1 MQNVEGT
8 TCNNID
14 YSNSVRIFQSSLLCF
29 QTNCITQITS
39 TKVQQQLKTKLP
51 LHFQKLKLHLSKK
64 SKSELEEDWIP
75 C

>member
-8 TCNNID
+8 TCNNIN

-39 TKVQQQLKTKLP
+39 TATTQNKTP
-51 LHFQKLKLHLSKK
+51 FAFQKLKLHLSKK